1 MLTEGQQR
9 LYDAPCRQVLKILC
23 AQLLTENLLIICTKA
38 CAAVGLQALLI
49 DLDRIAKA
57 AIFAELAVRHGL
69 HHADGGHEGVIE
81 RVG

>member
-1 MLTEGQQR
+1 MTPRVAKSSRSCNAQSLTQ
-9 LYDAPCRQVLKILC
+9 
-23 AQLLTENLLIICTKA
+23 NLLIIRAKA

-49 DLDRIAKA
+49 DLDRIAQA
-57 AIFAELAVRHGL
+57 AIFAEFAVGHGL